1 MIVNSIL
8 TAEQSEHSS
17 WLGTRAPVV
26 LLELNE
32 LSPTLMNRFIDDG
45 ELPNFKRLRD
55 SSQVYVSDA
64 EEIAPNLEPWIQWV
78 TVHSGLP
85 YNEHRVFH
93 LGDGHK
99 LKVKSLWDLVSER
112 GRRVWVCGS
121 MNVKYERP
129 INGVILPD
137 PWSSDTTPYPDDLM
151 SFFRFVQHA
160 VQEHTNE
167 RAHISKSDAARFLKF
182 LATHGLTFHTARSLV
197 LQLLSERCTGKG
209 RWKRATIL
217 DKMQR
222 DIFLHYFRKQRPDFS
237 TFFLNSTAHFQHMYW
252 RNMDPE
258 PFKLKPTNQEQ
269 SEYRDAILY
278 GYREMDRIVV
288 DIMDAAPKDAVLILA
303 TALSQQPCLVY
314 EDSGGKKFYR
324 PWTFDRL
331 LEFVG
336 VESWSFL
343 EPVMSEQFHIH
354 FATKTEATR
363 AAELLASLRVEGKQ
377 VMAVEIKS
385 SVVFAGCQIF
395 EQLGSHEVQL
405 EGGAGGRSTPFFQI
419 FYQVDGTKSGMHH
432 PDGILWI
439 RIPGRPA
446 ATHASRVP
454 LRDIPPTILAILGI
468 DKPPYMSGVVLEG
481 AKPTPALGRR

>member
-1 MIVNSIL
+1 
-8 TAEQSEHSS
+8 
-17 WLGTRAPVV
+17 
-26 LLELNE
+26 
-32 LSPTLMNRFIDDG
+32 
-45 ELPNFKRLRD
+45 
-55 SSQVYVSDA
+55 
-64 EEIAPNLEPWIQWV
+64 
-78 TVHSGLP
+78 
-85 YNEHRVFH
+85 
-93 LGDGHK
+93 
-99 LKVKSLWDLVSER
+99 
-112 GRRVWVCGS
+112 
-121 MNVKYERP
+121 
-129 INGVILPD
+129 
-137 PWSSDTTPYPDDLM
+137 
-151 SFFRFVQHA
+151 
-160 VQEHTNE
+160 
-167 RAHISKSDAARFLKF
+167 
-182 LATHGLTFHTARSLV
+182 
-197 LQLLSERCTGKG
+197 
-209 RWKRATIL
+209 
-217 DKMQR
+217 
-222 DIFLHYFRKQRPDFS
+222 
-237 TFFLNSTAHFQHMYW
+237 
-252 RNMDPE
+252 
-258 PFKLKPTNQEQ
+258 
-269 SEYRDAILY
+269 
-278 GYREMDRIVV
+278 
-288 DIMDAAPKDAVLILA
+288 
-303 TALSQQPCLVY
+303 LVY